1 MNIIAQ
7 RVLKIVTTK
16 TTEVTIPIERPF
28 PDAQDFKCRY
38 KIEWP
43 EGTQQ
48 GYSMGIDAIQALIL
62 PLHHL
67 AVEINFSGYAKN
79 KQLVWLEPEGGFGL
93 PLPPNLTEKE
103 VG

>member
-16 TTEVTIPIERPF
+16 TTEATISIERPF

-38 KIEWP
+38 KIES

-62 PLHHL
+62 PLHRL
-67 AVEINFSGYAKN
+67 AVDINF
-79 KQLVWLEPEGGFGL
+79 
-93 PLPPNLTEKE
+93 
-103 VG
+103 